1 MLGYLRTNLCLKKA
15 LLRVLVDLDMEHQ
28 REGRSAGS
36 REPTTG
42 ESSGSQKEMTTRGTP
57 GRGAQESEDAG
68 MGQMSWR
75 LREAREEG
83 DPELIRREEDLHAR
97 QQNLA
102 ERERSLKDRDEQLR
116 TREQGMKERQT
127 RVTGKGLGATDYTD
141 EIHIQN
147 RR

>member
-1 MLGYLRTNLCLKKA
+1 MPAWARCPG
-15 LLRVLVDLDMEHQ
+15 
-28 REGRSAGS
+28 GSARPARKVTPS
-36 REPTTG
+36 
-42 ESSGSQKEMTTRGTP
+42 SSG
-57 GRGAQESEDAG
+57 
-68 MGQMSWR
+68 
-75 LREAREEG
+75 ARR
-83 DPELIRREEDLHAR
+83 ISHAR

>member
-1 MLGYLRTNLCLKKA
+1 MLGYLRTNICLKKA

-28 REGRSAGS
+28 HEGRSAGS

-83 DPELIRREEDLHAR
+83 DPGMQRQAVRRAAISGCLPCESAPCTTASAR
-97 QQNLA
+97 WQT
-102 ERERSLKDRDEQLR
+102 ER
-116 TREQGMKERQT
+116 
-127 RVTGKGLGATDYTD
+127 A
-141 EIHIQN
+141 
-147 RR
+147 